1 MPREPATA
9 RYIADGT
16 FSLEETGETLSHAGV
31 YLEGPSGEAKFVP
44 DDPSFPTTFLLPD
57 GTVEVEVD
65 SVDPKALAEYVER
78 LSSWLGV
85 ALQRIGK

>member
-16 FSLEETGETLSHAGV
+16 FSLEEAKEALSGAGV
-31 YLEGPSGEAKFVP
+31 YVERPSGEAKFVP

-57 GTVEVEVD
+57 GTVEVEPD

-85 ALQRIGK
+85 PLQRVGK

>member
-1 MPREPATA
+1 MGRKASTA
-9 RYIADGT
+9 RYITDGT
-16 FSLEETGETLSHAGV
+16 FSLEEARSALSDAGV

-57 GTVEVEVD
+57 GTVEVELD
-65 SVDPKALAEYVER
+65 SVDAKALEDYLGR

-85 ALQRIGK
+85 PLQRIGE